1 MLRKRTDEVSRL
13 SMSFALILTS
23 TWSSNDVQVKRNW
36 SVSWVFAYRIKMCH
50 VLARLAPSA
59 ISDRLE
65 KWSGR
70 FGKNLQEVIST
81 TWNQSKAWRYYQK
94 WKYINIT
101 TTQKYENNQKISKTG
116 KNIEKHEKY
125 QTHEKHQKYQNY
137 ENITVTQKIWKIAK
151 TGKTQKILKI

>member
-59 ISDRLE
+59 ISDRL
-65 KWSGR
+65 
-70 FGKNLQEVIST
+70 
-81 TWNQSKAWRYYQK
+81 
-94 WKYINIT
+94 
-101 TTQKYENNQKISKTG
+101 
-116 KNIEKHEKY
+116 
-125 QTHEKHQKYQNY
+125 
-137 ENITVTQKIWKIAK
+137 
-151 TGKTQKILKI
+151 